1 MAEVIWAEPALHA
14 LEEIAD
20 YIALDNPEADKKL
33 VKAVFQK
40 VELLEGN
47 SKVGNVPPE
56 LKNTRYRRVVV
67 SPVYLYYRMEGSK
80 VLLVFVDRVERE
92 FNLLRFSEN

>member
-20 YIALDNPEADKKL
+20 YIALDKPEAATKL

-47 SKVGNVPPE
+47 SKLGNVPPE
-56 LKNTRYRRVVV
+56 LKNTRYRRLVV

>member
-20 YIALDNPEADKKL
+20 YIALDKPEAATKL

-56 LKNTRYRRVVV
+56 LKNTRYRRLVV

>member
-20 YIALDNPEADKKL
+20 YIALDKPEAAKKL
-33 VKAVFQK
+33 VKTVFQK

-47 SKVGNVPPE
+47 SKLGNVPPE
-56 LKNTRYRRVVV
+56 LKNTRYRRLVV
-67 SPVYLYYRMEGSK
+67 SPVYLYYRMEGSN